1 MSSTSFSTTSSMS
14 TNSKSF
20 QTISSDESAEDD
32 VIYCENNLCIYWWTS
47 NRFAA
52 GAEAVTAFD
61 GQLHMSHAALR
72 PLKNQKTTQG
82 TVYKCDLIKHHTSS
96 TPTVIKTIV
105 KTSKHIDFVIE
116 NEVEAWKRVSVFDSP
131 HFAKVIK
138 TVPVSK
144 RENNLVVFFEE
155 VSIGMENGKYIS
167 GSHCLY
173 HNQLAKK
180 ECISLSDLLKDPDRH
195 PSAALNCVR
204 QALAAIVMYENVGI
218 THYDL
223 HADNIMIRNTPY
235 DIHVYKFQDTI
246 IPIMTFGIA
255 PVIIDFGLAHI
266 NNSGWTSTNLFLYQ
280 GLSSF
285 IKDPII
291 DCILLLTTVKT
302 HMEFHNSWIVSNYI
316 QEMETYCKYI
326 KYVTK
331 WFKHLN
337 LDKNGWF
344 KRQLFPDTVYDML
357 QSFPKVEY
365 GIFSTKNI
373 TCVIDLLQYS
383 IVVPIE
389 KLEHPKFTF
398 KQALLRLCVV
408 WIETVEPV
416 FNNIR
421 REKMLF
427 KDLVVYVAKHKNRV
441 DIPDIVKL
449 KKRYN
454 NILNFH
460 RLISTVCCLRDT
472 YSDRICKLSPSI
484 ETIKQNLYA
493 KVAQKSTL
501 DFLNDV
507 PFVNYLVKP
516 GMKVLVQDVE
526 EKSRHVFTTDK
537 CQAAK
542 INSNPFGFYQIINN
556 ICKRC
561 ST

>member
-1 MSSTSFSTTSSMS
+1 MSSTSSSFTIATNESFKTTSSNDS
-14 TNSKSF
+14 T
-20 QTISSDESAEDD
+20 SDDD
-32 VIYCENNLCIYWWTS
+32 SYCKNNLCIYYWNS
-47 NRFAA
+47 SPAQA
-52 GAEAVTAFD
+52 
-61 GQLHMSHAALR
+61 GQLYVSCSALR

-82 TVYKCDLIKHHTSS
+82 LVYKCDLIKHCESS
-96 TPTVIKTIV
+96 TPTVIKTVV
-105 KTSKHIDFVIE
+105 KTSKHVDFVIE

-131 HFAKVIK
+131 HFVKVIK
-138 TVPVSK
+138 TVPLSK
-144 RENNLVVFFEE
+144 QENSPIVFFEE
-155 VSIGMENGKYIS
+155 INTSIENKKYIS
-167 GSHCLY
+167 GARCRY
-173 HNQLAKK
+173 NQVAKK
-180 ECISLSDLLKDPDRH
+180 KCISLSDLLRDPDRH
-195 PSAALNCVR
+195 PSAVLNCVR
-204 QALAAIVMYENVGI
+204 QALAAVVMYENVGI

-235 DIHVYKFQDTI
+235 DIHVYKVQDTI

-266 NNSGWTSTNLFLYQ
+266 DKSCWASTNVFLYQ
-280 GLSSF
+280 GLSTF

-316 QEMETYCKYI
+316 QEMETYSKYI
-326 KYVTK
+326 KSVME
-331 WFKHLN
+331 WFKHLRVDN
-337 LDKNGWF
+337 NGWF
-344 KRQLFPDTVYDML
+344 TQRLFPDTIYDML
-357 QSFPKVEY
+357 QSFPEVEY

-408 WIETVEPV
+408 WLETVEPV

-421 REKMLF
+421 REKILF
-427 KDLVVYVAKHKNRV
+427 KDLVVYVAKHKNKV

-449 KKRYN
+449 KSRHN
-454 NILNFH
+454 DILNFY
-460 RLISTVCCLRDT
+460 RLISAVCCLRDA
-472 YSDRICKLSPSI
+472 YSNKIYKLSGLI
-484 ETIKQNLYA
+484 ETIKKRLYA
-493 KVAQKSTL
+493 KVPQKSAL

-507 PFVNYLVKP
+507 PFVNYVVKP

-526 EKSRHVFTTDK
+526 EKKQHVFTTDK

-542 INSNPFGFYQIINN
+542 INNTPFGFHQIINN
-556 ICKRC
+556 ICKK
-561 ST
+561 